1 MSIAERTT
9 EQLLTIGEVCHALE
23 AAGIA
28 RSASW
33 VRRHEDLGLITPFRT
48 RSVGLRVYTLA
59 DVEALKGAIRVQE
72 GSRDAA

>member
-9 EQLLTIGEVCHALE
+9 EQLLTIGEVCRVLE
-23 AAGIA
+23 AEGTA

-33 VRRHEDLGLITPFRT
+33 IRRHEELGVITPLRT
-48 RSVGLRVYTLA
+48 RSLGLRLYTLA
-59 DVEALKGAIRVQE
+59 DVEALKGAIRVRE